1 MAFVVQPSLPSSSRK
16 FSSSQ
21 TEAPAPLTT
30 KSSSP
35 SPQPP
40 APPSSFCIYEFDSSR
55 DLIWVAP
62 YSMSPWVTGL
72 FHIMSSG
79 FIHIVACVRISLF
92 FLRWLRLHCMDRP
105 YLVSPSSLRKKCWW
119 MLWSFLPLG
128 YCEWCRCEHGCIPIS
143 LRLCFNSFGHS
154 IPRMDL
160 LDHLVILYSIF
171 WRTAILFSTE
181 AVPFYIPTDGA
192 EASSVS
198 PSSPKHCFMWFW
210 L

>member
-1 MAFVVQPSLPSSSRK
+1 MGGTVQHVSLGHW
-16 FSSSQ
+16 
-21 TEAPAPLTT
+21 
-30 KSSSP
+30 
-35 SPQPP
+35 
-40 APPSSFCIYEFDSSR
+40 
-55 DLIWVAP
+55 LISHNV
-62 YSMSPWVTGL
+62 L
-72 FHIMSSG
+72 RFHSY
-79 FIHIVACVRISLF
+79 CSLRQNIPI

-160 LDHLVILYSIF
+160 LDHVVILYSIF

-181 AVPFYIPTDGA
+181 AVPIYIPTDGA